1 MTKTSTNKPTRNK
14 RATRT
19 SSKSTRVSKTSEK
32 PASKSPRK
40 TPSLIPLNINTSSPV
55 AKMVEIIEPQK
66 SSQDI
71 ILSSENTG
79 LLSGLAEEYKRG
91 ETLRR
96 HGLSVRSRLLFCGP
110 PGCGKSITAEA
121 FANELNLNL
130 LIVRLD
136 SVVSSFLGET
146 ASNLRSVF
154 EAAEKR
160 PCVLFF
166 DEFDAIAMARKNGTE
181 HGELRRVVNSLLM
194 FIERFEGK
202 GFLIAATNLEASLD
216 SALWRRFDEVVLFE
230 RPTAAKIKSMLK
242 LKTKNFPAE
251 FNIESRAKE
260 LAGFSY
266 SEIERVCIQA
276 IKIAILNSR
285 KTLSQPDFDKSLK
298 DEKRRRKIQKNLAP
312 NNR

>member
-1 MTKTSTNKPTRNK
+1 MG
-14 RATRT
+14 
-19 SSKSTRVSKTSEK
+19 SEMCI
-32 PASKSPRK
+32 R
-40 TPSLIPLNINTSSPV
+40 
-55 AKMVEIIEPQK
+55 
-66 SSQDI
+66 D
-71 ILSSENTG
+71 
-79 LLSGLAEEYKRG
+79 
-91 ETLRR
+91 R
-96 HGLSVRSRLLFCGP
+96 HGLNVRSRLLFCGP

-194 FIERFEGK
+194 FIERFKGR

-230 RPTAAKIKSMLK
+230 RPTPAKIKAMLK
-242 LKTKNFPAE
+242 LKTKNFPAD
-251 FNIESRAKE
+251 FNIENKAKE
-260 LAGFSY
+260 LSGFSY

-285 KTLSQPDFDKSLK
+285 KTISQSDFEKSLK